1 MEYRMEHDSMGDV
14 RVPADRY
21 WGAQT
26 QRSFEN
32 FPIGQGREPMPP
44 EIIHAFGILK
54 KAAAITNARLCPT
67 AMTAEKCGAICAA
80 ADEVISGKLADHFP
94 LVVWQTGSGTQT
106 NMNANEVIAN
116 RGNELASRR
125 LLHPNDDVN
134 RSQSSNDTFPTA
146 LHIAAVCALEDGVL
160 PALTELVDSLKPLE
174 ARVLPAV
181 DRLAATFR
189 RLEEANAGIVKS
201 GRTHLQDATPI
212 SFPQEISGWRSSLE
226 RDAELIRLALP
237 PLRELALGGTAV
249 GTGLNAPA
257 GFAEEVAA
265 EISRLTG
272 KDFRSAPNKFHAL
285 TSRDELVFAHGAL
298 QALAGDLMKL
308 ANDIRWLGSGPRNGL
323 GELFL
328 PENEPGSS
336 IMPGKVNPTQC
347 EALTMIAVQVMAN
360 GAGIGFA
367 ASQGNFELNVFL
379 PVLAHEFLQSA
390 RLLAEGMRSFRLRCA
405 DGIRANRE
413 KMAENLRRSLM
424 LVTALSPTIGYEAA
438 AETAKLAHREDLT
451 LREACL
457 RLGCLTGEQFDAL
470 FHPEEMV

>member
-1 MEYRMEHDSMGDV
+1 MLELLS
-14 RVPADRY
+14 PA
-21 WGAQT
+21 
-26 QRSFEN
+26 
-32 FPIGQGREPMPP
+32 
-44 EIIHAFGILK
+44 
-54 KAAAITNARLCPT
+54 
-67 AMTAEKCGAICAA
+67 
-80 ADEVISGKLADHFP
+80 
-94 LVVWQTGSGTQT
+94 GS
-106 NMNANEVIAN
+106 
-116 RGNELASRR
+116 L
-125 LLHPNDDVN
+125 D
-134 RSQSSNDTFPTA
+134 A
-146 LHIAAVCALEDGVL
+146 LHAAVCNGADAVYLGAEGFNARAGARNFTLDELPEAVRYCHVRGVRVYLTLNTLVTDRELPKVAEHITAAARAGVDALIVQDLGVA
-160 PALTELVDSLKPLE
+160 ALSRQIAPQ
-174 ARVLPAV
+174 
-181 DRLAATFR
+181 LALHASTQ
-189 RLEEANAGIVKS
+189 LTV
-201 GRTHLQDATPI
+201 H
-212 SFPQEISGWRSSLE
+212 SLE
-226 RDAELIRLALP
+226 GV
-237 PLRELALGGTAV
+237 RELAALGFSCV
-249 GTGLNAPA
+249 VLSRELPR
-257 GFAEEVAA
+257 EEIAYICRNSPVRI
-265 EISRLTG
+265 E
-272 KDFRSAPNKFHAL
+272 
-285 TSRDELVFAHGAL
+285 VFAHGAL

-323 GELFL
+323 CELFL

>member
-1 MEYRMEHDSMGDV
+1 
-14 RVPADRY
+14 
-21 WGAQT
+21 
-26 QRSFEN
+26 
-32 FPIGQGREPMPP
+32 
-44 EIIHAFGILK
+44 
-54 KAAAITNARLCPT
+54 
-67 AMTAEKCGAICAA
+67 
-80 ADEVISGKLADHFP
+80 
-94 LVVWQTGSGTQT
+94 
-106 NMNANEVIAN
+106 
-116 RGNELASRR
+116 
-125 LLHPNDDVN
+125 
-134 RSQSSNDTFPTA
+134 
-146 LHIAAVCALEDGVL
+146 
-160 PALTELVDSLKPLE
+160 
-174 ARVLPAV
+174 
-181 DRLAATFR
+181 
-189 RLEEANAGIVKS
+189 
-201 GRTHLQDATPI
+201 
-212 SFPQEISGWRSSLE
+212 
-226 RDAELIRLALP
+226 
-237 PLRELALGGTAV
+237 
-249 GTGLNAPA
+249 
-257 GFAEEVAA
+257 
-265 EISRLTG
+265 
-272 KDFRSAPNKFHAL
+272 
-285 TSRDELVFAHGAL
+285 
-298 QALAGDLMKL
+298 MKL

-323 GELFL
+323 GELLL

-457 RLGCLTGEQFDAL
+457 RLGYLTGEQFDAL